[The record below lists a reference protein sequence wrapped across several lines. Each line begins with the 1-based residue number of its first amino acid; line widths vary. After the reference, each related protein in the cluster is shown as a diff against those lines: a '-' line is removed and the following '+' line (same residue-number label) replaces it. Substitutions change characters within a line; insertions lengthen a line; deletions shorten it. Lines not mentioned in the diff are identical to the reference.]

1 MRAFLKTY
9 CLLMIAVLTA
19 CSGEFQT
26 YDLAQDNMAGLHVKA
41 SGASSGAEEV
51 ELKRGVP
58 ASGYYRG
65 DLLGGSIWWARKGI
79 TIDKEEDF
87 IVIAEGVGPES
98 TPFGAT
104 FPPLD
109 FAIEKM
115 MIKVV
120 ARVEGESQK
129 DVELVLQL
137 QDGNGFVTNKKRP
150 SIVIKNS
157 DDTEEYYFLL
167 DDAFEQVEPEVHAV
181 NSGFINSIQL
191 FINPGGEPYTGK
203 IYLDELRVVAAKAPE

>member
-9 CLLMIAVLTA
+9 CLLMMAVLTA

-26 YDLAQDNMAGLHVKA
+26 YDLAEDNMAGLHVKA
-41 SGASSGAEEV
+41 SGASSGTEEV

-58 ASGYYRG
+58 AKGYYRG
-65 DLLGGSIWWARKGI
+65 DLLGGAIWWARKGI

-87 IVIAEGVGPES
+87 IVIADGVGPES

-109 FAIEKM
+109 FIIEKM
-115 MIKVV
+115 MIKVT
-120 ARVEGESQK
+120 ARAEGDK
-129 DVELVLQL
+129 DVELELQL
-137 QDGNGFVTNKKRP
+137 HDGNGFMTNKKRP
-150 SIVIKNS
+150 SIIIENS

-167 DDAFEQVEPEVHAV
+167 DDAFEQIEPEAHAV
-181 NSGFINSIQL
+181 NGGFINSVQL
-191 FINPGGEPYTGK
+191 FINPGGEAYTGK
-203 IYLDELRVVAAKAPE
+203 IYIDELRVVAVKAPE